1 MQTIEIIQIRNVIYH
16 KIPIINL
23 GSIIITVQKALF
35 SAEGSLSLEGL
46 TIGVNFVLQN
56 GWA

>member
-16 KIPIINL
+16 NSDNKPWAYNNIIT
-23 GSIIITVQKALF
+23 TVQKALF

-56 GWA
+56 G